1 MSGKSMAQRAEAAG
15 DGGAGPHQVA
25 VTTTSRGGPCA
36 WVSGVFRA
44 CARVCPCACASED
57 PGTPQGGS
65 AGFRSSADSGA
76 SPMGDTGGDAALAA
90 ASATKP
96 NGAAQEGGDWSK
108 PSRESK
114 STADGSAGLAM
125 PSGANAGGQPRPDAR
140 GASVSAAGSSGATKP
155 GRGDSAPARSSQP
168 PELPPPPPPPPAPD
182 STLPG
187 FLPIVVPRSHR
198 RTACGRVPLLPP
210 ALPQHE
216 GKMCLV
222 LDLDET
228 LVHSNFKAVAGAD
241 LVVPVRL
248 GAAVHPVHVMARPG
262 LVNFMEVVAR
272 HFEVV
277 VFTASVDYYANPLL
291 DRLDPSGTLITHRL
305 FRESCVLWQGNY
317 IKDMSLLGRDER
329 RSIIVDNSPA
339 SYLLHPQNALPC
351 TSFFDDKTDNELP
364 RLGRFLRH
372 LATRDVPDVRQCLIE
387 WSVFPD
393 HGLGEDDTDV
403 EPMGTRA
410 S

>member
-1 MSGKSMAQRAEAAG
+1 M
-15 DGGAGPHQVA
+15 
-25 VTTTSRGGPCA
+25 
-36 WVSGVFRA
+36 
-44 CARVCPCACASED
+44 
-57 PGTPQGGS
+57 
-65 AGFRSSADSGA
+65 
-76 SPMGDTGGDAALAA
+76 
-90 ASATKP
+90 
-96 NGAAQEGGDWSK
+96 
-108 PSRESK
+108 
-114 STADGSAGLAM
+114 
-125 PSGANAGGQPRPDAR
+125 
-140 GASVSAAGSSGATKP
+140 
-155 GRGDSAPARSSQP
+155 
-168 PELPPPPPPPPAPD
+168 
-182 STLPG
+182 
-187 FLPIVVPRSHR
+187 
-198 RTACGRVPLLPP
+198 LPP